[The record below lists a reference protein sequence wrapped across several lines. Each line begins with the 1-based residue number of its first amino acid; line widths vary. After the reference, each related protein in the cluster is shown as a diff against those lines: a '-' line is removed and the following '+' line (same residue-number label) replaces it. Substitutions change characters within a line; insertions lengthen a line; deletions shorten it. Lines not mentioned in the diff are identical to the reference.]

1 MYSSHGFEEDMCLL
15 MINDCLMKDHKII
28 FELQNLNFFETF
40 KVKALWA
47 QTCQSN
53 IDIIPP
59 RLLQFF
65 RLGRQVMGTKFYS
78 KKDYHDRALQIIK
91 IVGVR
96 R

>member
-15 MINDCLMKDHKII
+15 MINGCLMKDHKII

-65 RLGRQVMGTKFYS
+65 RLSRQVMGMKFHS
-78 KKDYHDRALQIIK
+78 KKYCHD
-91 IVGVR
+91 
-96 R
+96 